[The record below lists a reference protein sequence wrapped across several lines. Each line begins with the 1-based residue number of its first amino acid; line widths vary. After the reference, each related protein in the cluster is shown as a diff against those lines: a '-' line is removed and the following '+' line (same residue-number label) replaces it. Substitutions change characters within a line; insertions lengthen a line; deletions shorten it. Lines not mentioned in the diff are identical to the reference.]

1 MLRRGRAKWVAA
13 VVLGLPLAAAAD
25 YRFSPDEGVEFEDT
39 ERGFRAGVDG
49 LFALDGVFYDRRN
62 ARESE
67 IRLDRALLGAT
78 ASWREIVD
86 SRVMFDLTGTD
97 THDGVWEAWASV
109 RKARIARLSAG
120 LLPIAL
126 GVEDRFQE
134 GARSLVGYPGF
145 ASFLSGRTD
154 LAVEVDG
161 EVAEGLFSY
170 DLSYAFG
177 EGFDRFGQRRGDPQ
191 LAARAVTYPLRW
203 TDLSVDVGPYHLP
216 LLSGFFVSYGHA
228 WLSDYDAHLDVATP
242 LRNKLFDSGRLDGRR
257 GETWQLGFGVDFGPL
272 RIVHETVKA
281 GITGLLLP
289 SGIREDIEDD
299 EITSW
304 HVLVAW
310 RVTGEPYDSRPFRQR
325 DLRRPTPPRRP
336 MDGEG
341 DGRGWGALELAVRYA
356 NADIDRDFQTFG
368 LIVAHPVVSGPEGF
382 SSSQEFRTL
391 TFGINWDPTAYL
403 RVSGEVV
410 RVIADQHPVVF
421 DSHGRDT
428 SGLIRV
434 QYAF

>member
-1 MLRRGRAKWVAA
+1 MFRGSRASWIAP
-13 VVLGLPLAAAAD
+13 VVIFSLAAAAD
-25 YRFSPDEGVEFEDT
+25 TRLSPDEGLAFEDA
-39 ERGFRAGVDG
+39 EHGLRAGVDG

-62 ARESE
+62 ARDSQ

-78 ASWREIVD
+78 AGWREIIE
-86 SRVMFDLTGTD
+86 SRVMFDLAGID
-97 THDGVWEAWASV
+97 TQDGIWEAWAS
-109 RKARIARLSAG
+109 ARRDRFVRLSAG

-126 GVEDRFQE
+126 GVEDSFSE
-134 GARSLVGYPGF
+134 GARSLVGYPSF

-154 LAVEVDG
+154 VAVELDG
-161 EVAEGLFSY
+161 EIGEGLFSY
-170 DLSYAFG
+170 DVSYAVG
-177 EGFDRFGQRRGDPQ
+177 NGFDRFGQRRGDPQ
-191 LAARAVTYPLRW
+191 LAVRAVTYPLRW
-203 TDLSVDVGPYHLP
+203 TDAALDVGPYHLP
-216 LLSGFFVSYGHA
+216 LLSGFFVSYGRA
-228 WLSDYDAHLDVATP
+228 WLFDYDAHLDVATP
-242 LRNKLFDSGRLDGRR
+242 LRNKLFDTGRLDGRR
-257 GETWQLGFGVDFGPL
+257 GETWHLGFGVDFGPL
-272 RIVHETVKA
+272 RIVHETVKG
-281 GITGLLLP
+281 GIDGLLLP
-289 SGIREDIEDD
+289 SGIREDIEGD

-325 DLRRPTPPRRP
+325 ELRRPTPPRRP

-341 DGRGWGALELAVRYA
+341 DDRGWGALELAVRYA

-368 LIVAHPVVSGPEGF
+368 LIPVHPVITGPEGF
-382 SSSQEFRTL
+382 SSSQEFRAF
-391 TFGINWDPTAYL
+391 TFAINWDPTAYL

-410 RVIADQHPVVF
+410 RVIADQHPAVF